1 MITPREWGLDCRVS
15 WVSSRTGT
23 GEAAKPGG
31 IFDRIG
37 DVVVRWPLLVIAC
50 WIAFA
55 ATLALAFPPLMVE
68 AGKREQKPLPDDA
81 PTMVINQEMAKAF
94 TTPGKDSV
102 APKGPGDSKKA
113 GDPDGGGDNP
123 LGGGGSLL
131 MILLS
136 DENGISPAD
145 EAVYAKL
152 VDKLHQDKS
161 DKLTVQ
167 DFLNTPQMREVLA
180 SKDGKAFILPVSFP
194 GAATAPS
201 TIAGYHHV
209 KDIAKQ
215 VTAGTSLTAYVSGP
229 EATLADATEMA
240 MEDAHFIEIGT
251 VVAVLLILFMIYR
264 NVVTMLVPLLN
275 IGASI
280 GTSQG
285 VLSGLSSQFGLPV
298 NLQCLVLMT
307 AVMVGAGTDY
317 AVFLISRYHDYVRRG
332 ETSDQAVKMALM
344 SIGKVIA
351 ASAATV
357 AVAFLAMVFTKL
369 EVFSAVGP
377 AISISVVV
385 AFLCAITLLPALLVL
400 AGRRGWIK
408 PRRDLTTRMWRVM
421 GTRVVRRPR
430 IHLIGS
436 LVVLIGLAS
445 CTSVMRFNYD
455 DLKTMPASTDSSKGY
470 DAMNRHFPMNA
481 LTPMVLFVE
490 SPSHDLRTPSALA
503 DLEQMA
509 SRVSQ
514 LPDISM
520 VRGLTRPNGEPL
532 EQTKISFQA
541 GEVGNKLAD
550 GSTQIQT
557 HGNDLDRL
565 VNGSNQLADAL
576 AQLRDQVTGAVSS
589 LGGVV
594 GPLTTM
600 EQMAG
605 GDRTIAALD
614 QGAAMTG
621 QMKTLG
627 DNLNTSTV
635 NTENIAAWAAPMLTA
650 LNDSPECNADPGCV
664 SSRSGLAAMVQANN
678 DGTLNSIKIMAHN
691 LQSAGKAQTVGQ
703 TLDKVQQTL
712 TQASSAM
719 TTIKNLQSTMNQA
732 QQGANA
738 LADGSRAIAGGVK
751 ELVDQT
757 RNIGSGLGEASQFL
771 LSMKHDA
778 DGKPSM
784 AGFNIP
790 PQIMT
795 RDEFKKGAA
804 IFISPDG
811 HAARYLIQSSLSPFS
826 TDAMDQ
832 LPKIIKAAQS
842 AQPNT
847 ELSDAKIQLAGL
859 PSGLNDTRNYYNDD
873 IGFIVFAT
881 IIIVFLILVGLLRA
895 VVAPLYLIGSVLLS
909 YLSAMGL
916 GVLVFQ
922 MLLGQNLHWSLPGL
936 SFILLVAVG
945 ADYNMLLISR
955 IRDES
960 PHGVRVGVIRTVGS
974 TGGVITSAGLIFAAS
989 MFGLMSASIYT
1000 MAEAGFILGMG
1011 ILIDTF
1017 LVRTITVPAMAAM
1030 IGQKNWW
1037 PSHLGKSA
1045 AQVYAAH
1052 QRKQQQLEQL
1062 ADQLVRMKVIPSRE
1076 TLTPAPT
1083 AAATN
1088 GGAQPWI
1095 PDDLLVRL
1103 KLVPPGHKSRTKSRR
1118 KRPTGAANGH
1128 ARGER
1133 KATNGKRPSARLPD
1147 HALPLFDLSAL
1158 PDHVTYDL
1166 REPASDSA
1174 TTTNGNGK
1182 RTADR
1187 YLGHSLPL
1195 FGQDFG
1201 SQRPITVGGNG
1212 NGHANGNGKGNGNGH
1227 SEHPA
1232 EDNLS
1237 SPLPLFGTN
1246 APTPQAT
1253 NGNGRAKHP
1262 LL

>member
-1 MITPREWGLDCRVS
+1 MTAITRRAERLDCRVG

-31 IFDRIG
+31 IFDRVS
-37 DVVVRWPLLVIAC
+37 DVVVRWPLLVVAC

-55 ATLALAFPPLMVE
+55 ATLALTLPPLMVE
-68 AGKREQKPLPDDA
+68 AGKHEEKPLPDDA
-81 PTMVINQEMAKAF
+81 PTMVVNQEMAKAF
-94 TTPGKDSV
+94 ATPGADSA

-113 GDPDGGGDNP
+113 GDPDSGGANP

-131 MILLS
+131 MILLT

-145 EAVYAKL
+145 EGLYRKL
-152 VDKLHQDKS
+152 VDKLHQDTQ
-161 DKLTVQ
+161 DKMTVQ
-167 DFLNTPQMREVLA
+167 DFLTTPQMREVLA

-194 GAATAPS
+194 GAATAPT
-201 TIAGYHHV
+201 TIAGYKHV
-209 KDIAKQ
+209 KEIAKE
-215 VTAGTSLTAYVSGP
+215 VTSGSTLTAYVSGP
-229 EATLADATEMA
+229 LATIADATEMA
-240 MEDAHFIEIGT
+240 QEDAHFIEIGT
-251 VVAVLLILFMIYR
+251 VASVLIILFIIYR

-275 IGASI
+275 IGATI
-280 GTSQG
+280 ATAQG
-285 VLSGLSSQFGLPV
+285 VLSGLAELGLPMD
-298 NLQCLVLMT
+298 LQSVVLMS
-307 AVMVGAGTDY
+307 AVMIGAGTDY

-332 ETSDQAVKMALM
+332 EDSDRAVKMALM

-357 AVAFLAMVFTKL
+357 AITFLAMIFTKL

-377 AISISVVV
+377 AISISVIV
-385 AFLCAITLLPALLVL
+385 ALLSATTLLPAMLVL

-408 PRRDLTTRMWRVM
+408 PRRDLTTRTWRIM

-430 IHLIGS
+430 IHLVGS
-436 LVVLIGLAS
+436 LVVLLTLAS

-455 DLKTMPASTDSSKGY
+455 DLKTMPASVDSSKGY

-481 LTPMVLFVE
+481 LTPMVLFIK
-490 SPSHDLRTPSALA
+490 SSHDLKTPAALA

-509 SRVSQ
+509 NRVSQ
-514 LPDISM
+514 LPDITM

-532 EQTKISFQA
+532 EQTKVSYQA
-541 GEVGNKLAD
+541 GEVGSKLDDA
-550 GSTQIQT
+550 SNQIAN
-557 HGNDLDRL
+557 HGDDLDKL

-576 AQLRDQVTGAVSS
+576 AQLRDQVTGALTS
-589 LGGVV
+589 LSGVV
-594 GPLTTM
+594 GPLTAM
-600 EQMAG
+600 EQMMG
-605 GDRTIAALD
+605 GDKAISALD
-614 QGAAMTG
+614 QGAQYTG

-627 DNLNTSTV
+627 DNLDASTV
-635 NTENIAAWAAPMLTA
+635 NAETVAAWATPMLTA
-650 LNDSPECNADPGCV
+650 LNDSPECNVDPGCV
-664 SSRSGLAAMVQANN
+664 NSRAGLAAMVAANN
-678 DGTLNSIKIMAHN
+678 DGTLTSIKAMAHN
-691 LQSAGKAQTVGQ
+691 LQAAQRTQTVGQ

-712 TQASSAM
+712 VQASTALK
-719 TTIKNLQSTMNQA
+719 TIKNLQSTMNQA

-771 LSMKHDA
+771 LSMKHNA
-778 DGKPSM
+778 DKPSM

-811 HAARYLIQSSLSPFS
+811 HAARYLIQSALSPF
-826 TDAMDQ
+826 TTEAMDQ
-832 LPKIIKAAQS
+832 IAKIIKAAQS

-847 ELSDAKIQLAGL
+847 ELSDASVSVAGI
-859 PSGLNDTRNYYNDD
+859 PSGLKDTRDYYNDD
-873 IGFIVFAT
+873 IAFIVFAT
-881 IIIVFLILVGLLRA
+881 IIIVFLILVVLLRA

-922 MLLGQNLHWSLPGL
+922 MILGQNLHWSLPGL

-989 MFGLMSASIYT
+989 MFGLMTASIYT

-1017 LVRTITVPAMAAM
+1017 LVRTITVPALASM

-1052 QRKQQQLEQL
+1052 QKKQQQLDQL
-1062 ADQLVRMKVIPSRE
+1062 TEQLVRMKVIPSRD
-1076 TLTPAPT
+1076 TWASVHPST
-1083 AAATN
+1083 ATRDA
-1088 GGAQPWI
+1088 GEQRERPWI
-1095 PDDLLVRL
+1095 SDDLLVRL
-1103 KLVPPGHKSRTKSRR
+1103 KLVPGHKSHISS
-1118 KRPTGAANGH
+1118 PAANG
-1128 ARGER
+1128 R
-1133 KATNGKRPSARLPD
+1133 KATSGRPDREAPVDRPPD

-1158 PDHVTYDL
+1158 PDHLTYDL
-1166 REPASDSA
+1166 RESTLALESAS
-1174 TTTNGNGK
+1174 NGNGNHK
-1182 RTADR
+1182 TDR
-1187 YLGHSLPL
+1187 DPGHSLPL
-1195 FGQDFG
+1195 FGQG
-1201 SQRPITVGGNG
+1201 VLSRRPIALEANGNGHDNGAEPIDHDPGHDLSQALPLFG
-1212 NGHANGNGKGNGNGH
+1212 NGHANGNANG
-1227 SEHPA
+1227 
-1232 EDNLS
+1232 
-1237 SPLPLFGTN
+1237 
-1246 APTPQAT
+1246 
-1253 NGNGRAKHP
+1253 
-1262 LL
+1262 